1 MLNKNDV
8 ISALNTNG
16 FFMIETS
23 DNKKKI
29 RLSNTSIGFDYVDV
43 YQLDVGTHHEEYGI
57 TIQNTVYFRESEVEF
72 NTAFDLMC
80 SIFKNSDIEL
90 IGKTRDEVEI
100 EELGLLNVSHYKY
113 LDAVIE
119 SFWVK
124 VFGKTPS
131 EMFCGGIVSAHGDKC
146 YDYKFSMP
154 KRNIPFNRSA
164 LLFLLTYTKLMDR
177 EKHLSEEWVVENYN
191 KYVPLIIEAEQEFIQ
206 KLNKA

>member
-1 MLNKNDV
+1 MINKNDV
-8 ISALNTNG
+8 ISALNTHG
-16 FFMIETS
+16 VFMIETS

-29 RLSNTSIGFDYVDV
+29 RLSKTCVGFDYVDV

-57 TIQNTVYFRESEVEF
+57 AIQNTVYFRESEF
-72 NTAFDLMC
+72 DLNTAFDLMV

-146 YDYKFSMP
+146 SDYKRSMP
-154 KRNIPFNRSA
+154 KRGIPFNRSA

-177 EKHLSEEWVVENYN
+177 EKHLSEEWVVENYD

>member
-1 MLNKNDV
+1 MFNKNDV
-8 ISALNTNG
+8 ISALNNDEV
-16 FFMIETS
+16 FMVMTS

-29 RLSNTSIGFDYVDV
+29 RLSKTSVGFDYVDA

-57 TIQNTVYFRESEVEF
+57 AIQNTVYFRESEF
-72 NTAFDLMC
+72 NTAFDLMYD
-80 SIFKNSDIEL
+80 IFKNSDIEL

-146 YDYKFSMP
+146 FDYKFSMP

>member
-1 MLNKNDV
+1 MFNKNDV

-23 DNKKKI
+23 DKKKKI
-29 RLSNTSIGFDYVDV
+29 RLSNTSIGFDCVDV
-43 YQLDVGTHHEEYGI
+43 FQLDVGTHHEEYGI
-57 TIQNTVYFRESEVEF
+57 AIQNTVYFRESEVEF

-90 IGKTRDEVEI
+90 VGKTRDEVEI

-146 YDYKFSMP
+146 FDYKFSMP

>member
-1 MLNKNDV
+1 MINKNDV

-23 DNKKKI
+23 DKKKKI
-29 RLSNTSIGFDYVDV
+29 RLSNTSVGFDYVDA

-57 TIQNTVYFRESEVEF
+57 AIQNTVYFRESEF

-146 YDYKFSMP
+146 FDYKFSMP

-177 EKHLSEEWVVENYN
+177 EKYLSEEWVVENYN
-191 KYVPLIIEAEQEFIQ
+191 KYVPLIIEAEKEFIQ

>member
-1 MLNKNDV
+1 MFNKNDV
-8 ISALNTNG
+8 ISALNANG

-29 RLSNTSIGFDYVDV
+29 RLSNTSVGFDYVDA

-57 TIQNTVYFRESEVEF
+57 AIQNTVYFRESESDL

-177 EKHLSEEWVVENYN
+177 EKNLSEEWVVENYN
-191 KYVPLIIEAEQEFIQ
+191 KYVTLIIEAEQEFIQ

>member
-1 MLNKNDV
+1 MFNKNDV
-8 ISALNTNG
+8 ISALNANG

-29 RLSNTSIGFDYVDV
+29 RLSNTSVGFDYVDA

-57 TIQNTVYFRESEVEF
+57 AIQNTVYFRESEF

-146 YDYKFSMP
+146 FDYKFSMP